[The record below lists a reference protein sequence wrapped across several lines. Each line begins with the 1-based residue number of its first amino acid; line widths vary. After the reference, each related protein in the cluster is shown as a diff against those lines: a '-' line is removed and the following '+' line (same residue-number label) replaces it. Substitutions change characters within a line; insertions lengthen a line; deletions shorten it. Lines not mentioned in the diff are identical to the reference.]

1 MGIKSVEFCRAKN
14 SVKKLLSVVI
24 GRIDRHGWSVERRVG
39 LGCQPHPTP
48 GTGPVAEPVGP
59 SPASGA
65 VVVAVAVRFAVVAG
79 PKPLVAVV
87 AEQQLAAVAAGRSCG
102 SRSQT

>member
-1 MGIKSVEFCRAKN
+1 MGIKSVEIYEAKN
-14 SVKKLLSVVI
+14 SVKKRLSVVI
-24 GRIDRHGWSVERRVG
+24 GRIDRHWWSVERRVG

-48 GTGPVAEPVGP
+48 GTGPVGP